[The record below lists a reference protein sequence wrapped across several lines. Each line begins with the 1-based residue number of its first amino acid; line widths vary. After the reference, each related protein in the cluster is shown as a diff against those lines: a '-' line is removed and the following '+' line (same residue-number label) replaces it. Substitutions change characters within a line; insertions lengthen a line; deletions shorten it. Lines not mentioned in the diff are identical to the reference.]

1 MGKGLD
7 KTVKEVGFVGGAG
20 PVRDHKGPV
29 GGGGVCESRRGYT
42 GKKVGLRGGRCQ
54 SRKGR
59 SLMEAGGQLG
69 KGWCL
74 VM

>member
-42 GKKVGLRGGRCQ
+42 GKKVGLMGEGRDCWGGVAMV
-54 SRKGR
+54 G
-59 SLMEAGGQLG
+59 
-69 KGWCL
+69 
-74 VM
+74 